1 MEYRVMKGEIPV
13 CETILDTSAEQP
25 IDLDEVAYYAPT
37 YWDNM
42 KDTIETYGKLDGEN
56 AFIFAERDPIY
67 YNWVTLIRKDWLDQV
82 GLDVPTSNEE
92 LKTAMQAFK
101 DAGLGVEN
109 APLITK
115 SFTYFYNWIK
125 DGTSEDEL
133 AKYLDLNVAK
143 NMPGSAGQIFH
154 VIFMAFV
161 IIYYVLFLYVYPIL
175 ARFYNTIRNT
185 IKNALF
191 MAIRHLPYT
200 VVMVLIGL
208 CPLLLLFIGSYQIQ
222 STLFALFLVMGF
234 GVIAYCN
241 SFFLV
246 KIFDHYMPK
255 EENEEQKSE
264 GTEV

>member
-1 MEYRVMKGEIPV
+1 MGRFFSMDNKFFTFMNKVADLCILNIICLVCCIPIV
-13 CETILDTSAEQP
+13 TAGASITAM
-25 IDLDEVAYYAPT
+25 YY
-37 YWDNM
+37 
-42 KDTIETYGKLDGEN
+42 
-56 AFIFAERDPIY
+56 
-67 YNWVTLIRKDWLDQV
+67 VTLKMVR
-82 GLDVPTSNEE
+82 NEE
-92 LKTAMQAFK
+92 AYIVRSFFKSFK
-101 DAGLGVEN
+101 DNFKQATIIN
-109 APLITK
+109 LIM
-115 SFTYFYNWIK
+115 IAV
-125 DGTSEDEL
+125 GAVL
-133 AKYLDLNVAK
+133 YLDLNVAK
-143 NMPGSAGQIFH
+143 NMPGSAGQIFN

-161 IIYYVLFLYVYPIL
+161 IIYYVLFLYVYPVL

>member
-1 MEYRVMKGEIPV
+1 MGRFFSMDNKFFTFMNKVADLCILNIICLVCCIPIV
-13 CETILDTSAEQP
+13 TAGASITAM
-25 IDLDEVAYYAPT
+25 YY
-37 YWDNM
+37 
-42 KDTIETYGKLDGEN
+42 
-56 AFIFAERDPIY
+56 
-67 YNWVTLIRKDWLDQV
+67 VTLKMVR
-82 GLDVPTSNEE
+82 NEE
-92 LKTAMQAFK
+92 AYIVRSFFKSFK
-101 DAGLGVEN
+101 DNFKQATIIN
-109 APLITK
+109 LIM
-115 SFTYFYNWIK
+115 IAV
-125 DGTSEDEL
+125 GAVL
-133 AKYLDLNVAK
+133 YLDLNVAK
-143 NMPGSAGQIFH
+143 NMPGSAGQIFY

-255 EENEEQKSE
+255 EENEEQKRE

>member
-1 MEYRVMKGEIPV
+1 MGRFFSMDNKFFTFMNKVADLCILNIICLVCCIPIV
-13 CETILDTSAEQP
+13 TAGASITAM
-25 IDLDEVAYYAPT
+25 YY
-37 YWDNM
+37 
-42 KDTIETYGKLDGEN
+42 
-56 AFIFAERDPIY
+56 
-67 YNWVTLIRKDWLDQV
+67 VTLKMVR
-82 GLDVPTSNEE
+82 NEE
-92 LKTAMQAFK
+92 AYIVRSFFKSFK
-101 DAGLGVEN
+101 DNFKQATIIN
-109 APLITK
+109 LIM
-115 SFTYFYNWIK
+115 IAV
-125 DGTSEDEL
+125 GAVL
-133 AKYLDLNVAK
+133 YLDLNVAK
-143 NMPGSAGQIFH
+143 NMSGSAGQIFH

-161 IIYYVLFLYVYPIL
+161 IIYYVLFLYVYPVL
-175 ARFYNTIRNT
+175 AKFYNTIRNT

>member
-1 MEYRVMKGEIPV
+1 MGRFFNMDNKFFTFMGRIADLCILNIICLVCCIPIV
-13 CETILDTSAEQP
+13 TAGASITAM
-25 IDLDEVAYYAPT
+25 YY
-37 YWDNM
+37 
-42 KDTIETYGKLDGEN
+42 
-56 AFIFAERDPIY
+56 
-67 YNWVTLIRKDWLDQV
+67 VTLKMVR
-82 GLDVPTSNEE
+82 NEE
-92 LKTAMQAFK
+92 AYIVRSFFKSFK
-101 DAGLGVEN
+101 DNFKQATIIN
-109 APLITK
+109 LIM
-115 SFTYFYNWIK
+115 IAV
-125 DGTSEDEL
+125 GAVL
-133 AKYLDLNVAK
+133 YLDLNVAQ

-208 CPLLLLFIGSYQIQ
+208 CPLLLLFIDSYQIQ
-222 STLFALFLVMGF
+222 STLFVLFLVMGF

>member
-1 MEYRVMKGEIPV
+1 MGRFFSMDNKFFTFMNKVADLCILNIICLVCCIPIV
-13 CETILDTSAEQP
+13 TAGASITAM
-25 IDLDEVAYYAPT
+25 YY
-37 YWDNM
+37 
-42 KDTIETYGKLDGEN
+42 
-56 AFIFAERDPIY
+56 
-67 YNWVTLIRKDWLDQV
+67 VTLKMVR
-82 GLDVPTSNEE
+82 NEE
-92 LKTAMQAFK
+92 AYIVRSFFKSFK
-101 DAGLGVEN
+101 DNFKQATIIN
-109 APLITK
+109 LIM
-115 SFTYFYNWIK
+115 IAV
-125 DGTSEDEL
+125 GAVL
-133 AKYLDLNVAK
+133 YLDLNVAK
-143 NMPGSAGQIFH
+143 NMPGSAGQSFH

-161 IIYYVLFLYVYPIL
+161 IIYYVLFLYVYPVL

>member
-1 MEYRVMKGEIPV
+1 MGRFFSMDNKFFTFMNKVADLCILNIICLVCCIPIV
-13 CETILDTSAEQP
+13 TAGASITAM
-25 IDLDEVAYYAPT
+25 YY
-37 YWDNM
+37 
-42 KDTIETYGKLDGEN
+42 
-56 AFIFAERDPIY
+56 
-67 YNWVTLIRKDWLDQV
+67 VTLKMVR
-82 GLDVPTSNEE
+82 NEE
-92 LKTAMQAFK
+92 AYIVRSFFKSFK
-101 DAGLGVEN
+101 DNFKQATIIN
-109 APLITK
+109 LIM
-115 SFTYFYNWIK
+115 IAV
-125 DGTSEDEL
+125 GAVL
-133 AKYLDLNVAK
+133 YLDLNVAQ